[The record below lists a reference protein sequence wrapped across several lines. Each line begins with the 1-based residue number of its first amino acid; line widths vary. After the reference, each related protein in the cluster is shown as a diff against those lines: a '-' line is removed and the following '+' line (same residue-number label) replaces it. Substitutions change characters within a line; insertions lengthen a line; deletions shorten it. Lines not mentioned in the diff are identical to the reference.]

1 MRVYHFLNEKY
12 GLAALRDQRLK
23 LAEIMELNDPFEF
36 LCVDLSDEYCHKVF
50 NEHKRCLS
58 KKHGLLCFSKNWKS
72 PVQWAHYADRHKG
85 LCLGFDVE
93 DKDLKEVCY
102 LEKRLACPRTEEK
115 LTKEFADKVIAGK
128 YSHWGYEEEYR
139 VFVGK
144 KEIGI
149 DGFYFSNFSSNSLE
163 RNEPALLKEV
173 IIGERSEI
181 TRDAIHKKLGDDK
194 SNIEIYNAYSSFTEY
209 EMERQ

>member
-1 MRVYHFLNEKY
+1 MRLYHFLNEHY
-12 GLAALRDQRLK
+12 GLKALCDQRLK
-23 LAEIMELNDPFEF
+23 VSEIMELNDPFEF

-115 LTKEFADKVIAGK
+115 LTEEFVGKVIAGK
-128 YSHWGYEEEYR
+128 YSHWEYEKEYR
-139 VFVGK
+139 GFVPKKIEINGLYFSSFSK
-144 KEIGI
+144 EFELKEIIVGAKS
-149 DGFYFSNFSSNSLE
+149 D
-163 RNEPALLKEV
+163 
-173 IIGERSEI
+173 I
-181 TRDAIHKKLGDDK
+181 TRSGIHKILGDNNSDIEPFKVRPAFK
-194 SNIEIYNAYSSFTEY
+194 SFNMVKQENQELWK
-209 EMERQ
+209 